1 MREREDV
8 RERVGGKRGKETHGG
23 ESSGIMAVFT
33 HTNWKQRG
41 SCILHSVV
49 ICLCALLVECVCVCV
64 CVCWVLGEEKE
75 DSPRL
80 WEACADLTTCGCLV
94 VQSVC
99 IINC

>member
-1 MREREDV
+1 MHV
-8 RERVGGKRGKETHGG
+8 
-23 ESSGIMAVFT
+23 
-33 HTNWKQRG
+33 
-41 SCILHSVV
+41 CVV
-49 ICLCALLVECVCVCV
+49 DLIVTPVCMCVCEFQSYCV

-80 WEACADLTTCGCLV
+80 WEACADLTACGCLV